1 MEYIAFAVVGC
12 IANCTAVHFDRD
24 ACFSLFQTMKP
35 ETARTLSAAV
45 CVTMAVA
52 FVVVAAT
59 GGTFAALVVIAGI
72 LSFAAFIGLTQPC

>member
-1 MEYIAFAVVGC
+1 
-12 IANCTAVHFDRD
+12 
-24 ACFSLFQTMKP
+24 MKP